1 VEYGRKMDSQERNT
15 TPVHNSHYYFLF
27 SSFHF
32 IAQNKMEFRYA
43 LLVDLSEYGSKMT
56 EIAKSVARRTRELEA
71 LERGEDVR

>member
-1 VEYGRKMDSQERNT
+1 
-15 TPVHNSHYYFLF
+15 
-27 SSFHF
+27 
-32 IAQNKMEFRYA
+32 MEFRYA